1 MKEYTGKIDVSK
13 DTMLFVLNDI
23 LNNNIKETTTKENIL
38 KMVPEIYEKTE
49 EKELIKLLP
58 YASYQALEDLIEYV
72 KKSNNIEEFDNK
84 YFDLKKYGAVHY
96 LYEMMIMVM
105 KVKGNERT
113 YYVNGDVLEKL
124 KKLFTDENRKI
135 AERYGKIENLTM
147 GMLYS
152 YGVVDIEVVRKQL
165 SIYMKEIISEK
176 ELDELYYERLNL
188 NLNIKRIK
196 INWKNTKVKQNF
208 ITYLEPEI
216 VDIDEIIQEQEYR
229 KFQYKIFKEK
239 DILSRKEILWTPAA
253 QRLYNYLKN
262 TGVIGGE
269 YMFEKIMKNNEI
281 GRDVLSILM
290 EICEFETSEETVK
303 FISLFQEW
311 YNNYP
316 QYILGGYT
324 PMEMAK
330 GMIK

>member
-13 DTMLFVLNDI
+13 DAMLFILNDV

-72 KKSNNIEEFDNK
+72 KISDNIEEFDNK

-113 YYVNGDVLEKL
+113 YYVNGDALEKL

-135 AERYGKIENLTM
+135 AERYGRIENLTM

-165 SIYMKEIISEK
+165 SMYMKEIISEK

-188 NLNIKRIK
+188 NLDINRIK
-196 INWKNTKVKQNF
+196 INWKNT
-208 ITYLEPEI
+208 L
-216 VDIDEIIQEQEYR
+216 
-229 KFQYKIFKEK
+229 
-239 DILSRKEILWTPAA
+239 
-253 QRLYNYLKN
+253 
-262 TGVIGGE
+262 
-269 YMFEKIMKNNEI
+269 
-281 GRDVLSILM
+281 
-290 EICEFETSEETVK
+290 
-303 FISLFQEW
+303 
-311 YNNYP
+311 
-316 QYILGGYT
+316 
-324 PMEMAK
+324 
-330 GMIK
+330 